1 LPLRSPFNFG
11 RHARSPAGPFD
22 RLLTASPILIRWDVG
37 NISRCVK
44 WSIQHFQQPSHQS
57 LPASNHVQAAL
68 TLMFFQSFLQL
79 LFQVF
84 HTYLHK

>member
-1 LPLRSPFNFG
+1 MFAIAFSFDFG
-11 RHARSPAGPFD
+11 RHVRSPAGPFD
-22 RLLTASPILIRWDVG
+22 RLLTASPILIRRDVG
-37 NISRCVK
+37 VSRGVK
-44 WSIQHFQQPSHQS
+44 WCIQHFQQPSHKPLS
-57 LPASNHVQAAL
+57 ASNHVQATL